1 MKTLIMWSFS
11 KRLNLFN
18 ANLVVRG
25 RVIIFLMLNNDNNNF
40 ITVTLIQN
48 VMICKEPFVSIFKQF
63 STKYLNK
70 YLK

>member
-1 MKTLIMWSFS
+1 MPIW
-11 KRLNLFN
+11 LFG
-18 ANLVVRG
+18 G

>member
-1 MKTLIMWSFS
+1 MPIW
-11 KRLNLFN
+11 LFG
-18 ANLVVRG
+18 G
-25 RVIIFLMLNNDNNNF
+25 RVIIFLMLNNDNNNNF

-48 VMICKEPFVSIFKQF
+48 VLICKEPLVSIFKKF